1 MDDKQL
7 SPSILASV
15 SDASD
20 ASFVK
25 TLGQNRRRQI
35 FVTAVKFLISALIV
49 SYLVHTRRLGITGI
63 RAAWRSPVQLWC
75 ALALLILLPFVLTL
89 RWQVLLRALEYR
101 LPYRDMLSM
110 TFIVVFFDTIMPG
123 GTADVIR
130 GYYLDRTFRLQ
141 HRARALTTVVVDR
154 FLGVTGLS
162 LAALGALVLK
172 SHSALSGTALHSLE
186 LISGAV
192 SLVFLLVFSFLVSE
206 RNIGRTP
213 LNWICSRI
221 RFLRLLLT
229 VYDAFRSYAKRM
241 RPMLQ
246 ALGLSVAGNALTV
259 TSFLLLGSIAGE
271 SHLRAVDYFC
281 LVPLGLFVAQI
292 PISPGGIGVGH
303 LGFYSLFE
311 MAGSRLGA
319 EIFSLFILVRFV
331 SSLPGLFCFLWTR
344 RHVQDRV
351 GGPTDKLPVPDG
363 RGRWATVLSD

>member
-1 MDDKQL
+1 MDDKKL
-7 SPSILASV
+7 SPGIMASV
-15 SDASD
+15 SDAAQ
-20 ASFVK
+20 ASFAQ
-25 TLGQNRRRQI
+25 TLGQNCRRQI
-35 FVTAVKFLISALIV
+35 FVITVKVLISALIV
-49 SYLVHTRRLGITGI
+49 SYLVHTRRLGIMGI

-75 ALALLILLPFVLTL
+75 ALALLMLLPFALTL
-89 RWQVLLRALEYR
+89 RWQVLLRALGHR
-101 LPYRDMLSM
+101 LPYRNMLSM
-110 TFIVVFFDTIMPG
+110 TFMVIFFDTIMPG

-172 SHSALSGTALHSLE
+172 THSALSGASLHSLE

-213 LNWICSRI
+213 LDWICSRI
-221 RFLRLLLT
+221 RFLKLLLT
-229 VYDAFRSYAKRM
+229 VYDAFRGYAKRT

-311 MAGSRLGA
+311 MAGSKLGA

-331 SSLPGLFCFLWTR
+331 SSLPGLFCFLLSR
-344 RHVQDRV
+344 RQAHSRV
-351 GGPTDKLPVPDG
+351 GSSTDKLPGPDG
-363 RGRWATVLSD
+363 RDRWATVISD